1 MAIFLAIIL
10 RLFNRSLSTTLVT
23 VPFDFSGDMDQIR
36 PISPTVISM
45 TTTLARRDAI
55 QTVAKTSFLY
65 KHRQEISISTVLQ
78 QLIPLVLLY
87 PFRFY
92 ITLFKMADNLRKT
105 VQDINLGVDDAP
117 VALPAAVVAQAAAE
131 NRCIL
136 MGRPVMPRR
145 QNLRSIVASMPRGWG
160 QSGLVHGRIVPGN
173 QFQIIFPSEESLETV
188 IRRGPWAFNDR
199 MLILQ
204 RWSPLGNPPLL
215 NFIPF

>member
-1 MAIFLAIIL
+1 MVIFLSIIL
-10 RLFNRSLSTTLVT
+10 RLLNRSLSTTLVT
-23 VPFDFSGDMDQIR
+23 VPFDFSGDKDQIG

-92 ITLFKMADNLRKT
+92 IALFKMADNLRRA

-117 VALPAAVVAQAAAE
+117 VALPAAVVAQATAK
-131 NRCIL
+131 NRFIL

-145 QNLRSIVASMPRGWG
+145 QNLRSIVASMPRVWG
-160 QSGLVHGRIVPGN
+160 QSGLVHGRIVPEN
-173 QFQIIFPSEESLETV
+173 QFQFIFPSEESLETV
-188 IRRGPWAFNDR
+188 IRRGPWTFNDR